1 MDTNLAIV
9 IPAYKAEFLS
19 GTLSSLANQTDKRFN
34 VYIGDDCSPA
44 NLENIVAPFLDKM
57 SINYRRFPHNA
68 GKNDLTGH
76 WTRCLEMMNGEE
88 FFCMFSD
95 DDIME
100 PECISSLYKTIETY
114 PQYDVYHFDINII
127 GSDNSLK
134 CECPAFPPVISAE
147 EFFEKLYNQ
156 TIDARMPEFV
166 FRTEHFMESGGF
178 VPFKK
183 AYRSDNAS
191 VMASASGKGIRTING
206 KNAKVLWRDSGVNI
220 SSSKDKSLINDMSD
234 ANIAFFNW
242 VHSYFRIRRLKYPLG
257 LKTECRYILDMLMQL
272 YPEYSIHTM
281 KKSMR
286 QYNPQNFIYKSYIN
300 IKFNSRLKKLPK

>member
-1 MDTNLAIV
+1 
-9 IPAYKAEFLS
+9 
-19 GTLSSLANQTDKRFN
+19 
-34 VYIGDDCSPA
+34 
-44 NLENIVAPFLDKM
+44 
-57 SINYRRFPHNA
+57 
-68 GKNDLTGH
+68 
-76 WTRCLEMMNGEE
+76 
-88 FFCMFSD
+88 
-95 DDIME
+95 
-100 PECISSLYKTIETY
+100 
-114 PQYDVYHFDINII
+114 
-127 GSDNSLK
+127 
-134 CECPAFPPVISAE
+134 
-147 EFFEKLYNQ
+147 
-156 TIDARMPEFV
+156 MPEFV
-166 FRTEHFMESGGF
+166 FRTEHFIESGGF

-191 VMASASGKGIRTING
+191 VMSSASGKGIRTING